1 MRVEITDG
9 LGNKTIASQDVDVT
23 QSCYVEPQTI
33 QEFFLPWIG
42 KFFGG
47 Q

>member
-9 LGNKTIASQDVDVT
+9 LGNKTIGSLQVDVS

-33 QEFFLPWIG
+33 QKFFMPWIG